1 MISRQNSSWND
12 KGGLLMPTMTPIPQN
27 YKNNVDWILGAYTD
41 AGVTFPNGFQKDAIQ
56 NAVGARKTDKWKN
69 WSCDISFVENEHGR
83 FVVVEDCGTVG
94 LTGKNTPSEE
104 INEMMA
110 QGKTLPST
118 ERLSRFT
125 SMFNSGGNTTGG
137 GLFGAGKSVYSVAS
151 STYTYY
157 FDSLR
162 EDGKYVANINKC
174 GQVMSVALEEDAAK
188 KYIFE
193 STGLQA
199 KKTNGTRVIIEEPKE
214 ELVTSIQSGEI
225 IPLIQESWWLII
237 QRFDETSCISV
248 NGVPVTVPQGI
259 KDGTRT
265 FELQAP
271 EAYATDYKV
280 KHFGLYLFENGDNIW
295 EGVSYYRKGMKIG
308 EIDLKD
314 IPSKIEGKFW
324 GYIEVDKLW
333 EDALSDIEDK
343 VHFGVSKGQKRTTTY
358 QYLKNYCNDKIRANL
373 VEWGFIKDKENED
386 KKLRDELKQIAEDIQ
401 DLFDKLGFED
411 LGKGPQKAD
420 FDVRWQDIVY
430 PVENTEKVT
439 TGDEIA
445 FSVRIKSSYAADKR
459 FEYSLNVV
467 NPKTGDVIS
476 QIKKEKITVKSNTVV
491 KKDFVFKVSKE
502 NSEQNSENRI
512 VLVVKVIGSGKE
524 KKKELPFFYD
534 IDKPDNSKSC
544 VNLVLHACEFPRQ
557 NSRRVNFGEM
567 LRNVCY
573 RIDNKRNHE
582 LKYRLNISIHN
593 ASDVTCPKIVDIASF
608 TGTVK
613 PFEEEITPCVDEI
626 IFEKTVYEQ
635 HLNSGVLELRARL
648 IANEDDEE
656 YEKGDKITFYH
667 FKLFLNS
674 DEKNG
679 KNDAFDVISIDNPEN
694 YKRSWFTPGTGRTI
708 YLNIG
713 HTAYLNVQDFPDI
726 QHEYLREQ
734 MLKQYV
740 LLYLAEGKYDMFG
753 EQGSD
758 FAELEPQEAAD
769 RVIEKIERV
778 YSQSLK

>member
-1 MISRQNSSWND
+1 
-12 KGGLLMPTMTPIPQN
+12 MPNLTPIPQN

-41 AGVTFPNGFQKDAIQ
+41 AGVSFTNGFQKDAIQ

-69 WSCDISFVENEHGR
+69 WSCDISFLENEHGQ
-83 FVVVEDCGTVG
+83 FVIVEDCGTVG
-94 LTGKNTPSEE
+94 LTGNNTPSEE
-104 INEMMA
+104 INKMMEE
-110 QGKTLPST
+110 GKTLPSS

-174 GQVMSVALEEDAAK
+174 GQVMSVALEEDEAK
-188 KYIFE
+188 KYIY
-193 STGLQA
+193 SNTGLA
-199 KKTNGTRVIIEEPKE
+199 EKKTPGTRVIIESPKE
-214 ELVTSIQSGEI
+214 ELLSAIQTGEI
-225 IPLIQESWWLII
+225 IPFIQESWWLII
-237 QRFDETSCISV
+237 QRFDSTSRISV
-248 NGVPVTVPQGI
+248 NGIPVTVPAGI
-259 KDGTRT
+259 RNGSRN
-265 FELQAP
+265 FEMQSP
-271 EAYATDYKV
+271 ETYAADYKV
-280 KHFGLYLFENGDNIW
+280 KHFGLYFFEHGDNLW
-295 EGVSYYRKGMKIG
+295 EGFSYYRKGMKIG

-314 IPSKIEGKFW
+314 IPAKADGNFW

-333 EDALSDIEDK
+333 EDALSQIEDK

-358 QYLKNYCNDKIRANL
+358 QYLKNYCNEKIRACFI
-373 VEWGFIKDKENED
+373 EWGLIKDKENED

-430 PVENTEKVT
+430 PVENSEKVT
-439 TGDEIA
+439 TGDEIS
-445 FSVRIKSSYAADKR
+445 FSVRLKSTYATDKR
-459 FEYSLNVV
+459 FEYALYVE
-467 NPKTGDVIS
+467 NPKTGEVIS
-476 QIKKEKITVKSNTVV
+476 HIAKEKITIHPNSIL
-491 KKDFVFKVSKE
+491 KKDHVFKISKD
-502 NSEQNSENRI
+502 NSQQYCENRI
-512 VLVVKVIGSGKE
+512 ILVVKVIGSGKE

-534 IDKPDNSKSC
+534 IDRPDNSKSN
-544 VNLVLHACEFPRQ
+544 VTLTLHACDFPHE
-557 NSRRVNFGEM
+557 NSRRVNFGET
-567 LRNVCY
+567 LKNVCY
-573 RIDNKRNHE
+573 RIDNKRNHC
-582 LKYRLNISIHN
+582 LNYRLNISIHN
-593 ASDVTCPKIVDIASF
+593 ASDITYPKIVNVGSYV
-608 TGTVK
+608 GSVK
-613 PFEEEITPCVDEI
+613 PFEEVITPYVPEI
-626 IFEKTVYEQ
+626 VFEKSIYEQ
-635 HLNSGVLELRARL
+635 YLNEGVLELRARL
-648 IANEDDEE
+648 IANDDDDEF
-656 YEKGDKITFYH
+656 EKGDKITFYNY
-667 FKLFLNS
+667 KLFLNS

-708 YLNIG
+708 FLNVG

-758 FAELEPQEAAD
+758 FVELEPHEAAD